1 LKVALSSTR
10 LSNIDADKLPS
21 VLVVILNWNSPDET
35 RTAVDSVLNMDYP
48 NCNIVVV
55 DNGSTDDSVAILET
69 ITNDRVQ
76 LIRSPINTGF
86 TGGCNLGLDLA
97 LQNDVDYVWLL
108 NNDSVVDPETLSS
121 LVELAE
127 GDPSI
132 GLVSPMI
139 ASLQEP
145 SKLLNAG
152 GLYTPEV
159 PIFTSTKKLQQAR
172 DWAATSADRVML
184 MGTALLVRV
193 AMVRKIGTLDPA
205 MFAYWEDTDLSLRSI
220 KAGFRNAVDFNSTIY
235 HKEKSAAGAE
245 AHEMKPHYWYYM
257 ARNEIRFWKK
267 HAGLRTRAKPLWWA
281 YGSQLD
287 NLKLLRG
294 NEVSR
299 QAILAG
305 LWDGWR
311 NKTGA
316 YHAGRRMPRLLAR
329 AIERHSENR
338 KA

>member
-1 LKVALSSTR
+1 MAPSSTR
-10 LSNIDADKLPS
+10 YLNIDPAKSPS

-35 RTAVDSVLNMDYP
+35 LTAVESVLKMDYP

-55 DNGSTDDSVAILET
+55 DNGSTDDSVAVLET
-69 ITNDRVQ
+69 ITNSRVR
-76 LIRSPINTGF
+76 LIKSPINTGF
-86 TGGCNLGLDLA
+86 TGGCNLGLKLA

-108 NNDSVVDPETLSS
+108 NNDSVVNPETLSS

-127 GDPSI
+127 GDPAI
-132 GLVSPMI
+132 GLVSPMV
-139 ASLQEP
+139 ASLQDP

-152 GLYTPEV
+152 GLYTPEI
-159 PIFTSTKKLQQAR
+159 PIFTSTKKLEEAR
-172 DWAATSADRVML
+172 KWAASKADRVML

-193 AMVRKIGTLDPA
+193 AMIRKIGVLDPA

-220 KAGFRNAVDFNSTIY
+220 KAGFRNALDFNSTIY
-235 HKEKSAAGAE
+235 HKEKSAAGAD

-267 HAGLRTRAKPLWWA
+267 HTELSKRARPLWWA
-281 YGSQLD
+281 YGNQLD

-316 YHAGRRMPRLLAR
+316 YHSGRRMPRLLAR
-329 AIERHSENR
+329 AIERHSESR